1 MPTDHA
7 FEHRRSHVAI
17 RGVLRQQTSML
28 RSPKDWGDSMKG
40 KLLAALAGAMLLAN
54 TSGAVADSILFGG
67 IGGHNISAGPGASA
81 NDGALAIVDQTT
93 AAITI
98 IGHPAGV
105 ARISGLAFDSTGAL
119 FATTQPPGGFPPP
132 PGPTGASNLLRLNPV
147 TGAIITNVAVTANG
161 IPISIADLAV
171 QPQTDSLFGVRGPND
186 GGGGSGN
193 LYVIDRVTGVATLLG
208 NTGHFFDTIAFA
220 PDGTLY
226 LASADRGMGPTNSH
240 LSVIDP
246 TDAATSR
253 TVPTDDFLGA
263 LAVRPDGVIFG
274 GNGDDGELFTVNPL
288 TGAETLVGS
297 TGVSFVGDLAFAVP
311 EPGSLLLFASTLAA
325 MALLRRRRSQDI

>member
-1 MPTDHA
+1 M
-7 FEHRRSHVAI
+7 R
-17 RGVLRQQTSML
+17 
-28 RSPKDWGDSMKG
+28 G

-54 TSGAVADSILFGG
+54 ASGAVADSILFGG
-67 IGGHNISAGPGASA
+67 IGGHNISAGPDASA

-105 ARISGLAFDSTGAL
+105 ARISGLAFDSTGSL

-132 PGPTGASNLLRLNPV
+132 PGPSGASNLLRLNPV

-161 IPISIADLAV
+161 IPINIADLAV
-171 QPQTDSLFGVRGPND
+171 QPRTDSLFGVRGPND

-193 LYVIDRVTGVATLLG
+193 LYVIDRVTGIATLLG

-240 LSVIDP
+240 LSIIDP
-246 TDAATSR
+246 TNAATIR

-274 GNGDDGELFTVNPL
+274 GSGDDGELFTVNPL

-297 TGVSFVGDLAFAVP
+297 TGLSFVGDLAFAVP